1 MMPFFNWFRRRFLER
16 DLDRELQYH
25 FDRRVAD
32 LTAAGRKQLAVERDS
47 WARLSGA
54 VNLIFEEGSR

>member
-1 MMPFFNWFRRRFLER
+1 MVFGIIPERRSASLRNKRSASPESP
-16 DLDRELQYH
+16 
-25 FDRRVAD
+25 
-32 LTAAGRKQLAVERDS
+32 RKQLAVEKDS